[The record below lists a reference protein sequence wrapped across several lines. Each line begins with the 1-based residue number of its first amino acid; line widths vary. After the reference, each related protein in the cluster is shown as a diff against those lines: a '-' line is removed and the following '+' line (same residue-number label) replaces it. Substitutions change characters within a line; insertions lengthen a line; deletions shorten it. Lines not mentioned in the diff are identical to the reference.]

1 MAGRIPIEDVTPCV
15 ACGRYPAKAV
25 VGELVPISAVSYREG
40 HGALGCNVV
49 WQGPDGRAR
58 PFTRMQPGEPGL
70 DRWHAGI
77 KPGLAGRSTVAI
89 EAIRADEL
97 PLFERVSP
105 ALDLVEL
112 MWEYPVREQVSS
124 TSTYAL
130 WVDRK
135 RALFSAWYEFFP
147 RSEGAAVGPHG
158 EPVTHGTFAT
168 AAKRLRGVADMGFD
182 ILYLPPIHPIG
193 RVNRK
198 GRNNALVATKGD
210 V

>member
-1 MAGRIPIEDVTPCV
+1 MTGRFPIEDVTPCV

-40 HGALGCNVV
+40 HATLGVNVV
-49 WQGPDGRAR
+49 WQGPDG
-58 PFTRMQPGEPGL
+58 
-70 DRWHAGI
+70 
-77 KPGLAGRSTVAI
+77 
-89 EAIRADEL
+89 
-97 PLFERVSP
+97 
-105 ALDLVEL
+105 
-112 MWEYPVREQVSS
+112 PVRELVTS
-124 TSTYAL
+124 TSTHAL

-147 RSEGAAVGPHG
+147 RSEGAVVGPHG

-168 AAKRLRGVADMGFD
+168 AARRLRGVADMGFD

-198 GRNNALVATKGD
+198 GRNNALVAAPGD
-210 V
+210 VGSPWAIGAAEGGHDAIHPDLGTLADFRRFIDRARNVGLEVAMDLALQCAPDQPWVYDHSV